1 MSNEEIM
8 LKCLELGL
16 KRCIDNKDEFAKD
29 IDIKSAALSY
39 YEFVTSKTMA

>member
-29 IDIKSAALSY
+29 MDIKSAALSY
-39 YEFVTSKTMA
+39 YEFVTSKTTA